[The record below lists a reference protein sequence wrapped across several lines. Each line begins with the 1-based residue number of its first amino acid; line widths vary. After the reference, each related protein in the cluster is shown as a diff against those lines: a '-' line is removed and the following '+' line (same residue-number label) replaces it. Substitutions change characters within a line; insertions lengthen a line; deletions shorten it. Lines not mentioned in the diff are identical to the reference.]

1 MARWTS
7 DDIPDQAGRVA
18 VVTGA
23 NTGIGY
29 ETARRLAQK
38 RARVVLACRDRA
50 RGDQAAARIRA
61 EDPSAEVE
69 VGELDLADLDSVA
82 AFARSFGAGSRL
94 DLLVANAGVMV
105 PPAMRT
111 KQGFELQ
118 IGVNHFGHFALV
130 GRLARALLETA
141 GSRVVVVSSGMH
153 QFGRMV
159 FDDLDFDRRGYR
171 AWPAYNQSKLANL
184 LFVLGLQRRL
194 DRGAASTIAVAAHP
208 GTTSSELQRHGTIVK
223 YITPFIAMSAAQG
236 CLPSLRAATDP
247 AVRGGEYYGPSGPG
261 EIWGYP
267 VKVGRTRAASSVED
281 AERLWAVSEARTG
294 VVYPFA

>member
-7 DDIPDQAGRVA
+7 NNIPDQAGRVA
-18 VVTGA
+18 LVTGA

-29 ETARRLAQK
+29 ETARLLAQK

-50 RGDQAAARIRA
+50 RGDDAAARIRA
-61 EDPSAEVE
+61 ENPGAEVE
-69 VGELDLADLDSVA
+69 VGTVDLADLDSVA
-82 AFARSFGAGSRL
+82 TFAASFPHRQV
-94 DLLVANAGVMV
+94 DVLVANAGVMV
-105 PPAMRT
+105 PPAMKT

-130 GRLARALLETA
+130 GRLLQRLLGA
-141 GSRVVVVSSGMH
+141 PGSRVVVVSSGMH
-153 QFGRMV
+153 QFGKMV
-159 FDDLDFDRRGYR
+159 FDDLDFERRGYR

-194 DRGAASTIAVAAHP
+194 TAAGASTLAVAAHP
-208 GTTSSELQRHGTIVK
+208 GTTTSELQRHGTVVR
-223 YITPFIAMSAAQG
+223 YITPFVAMSAEQG

-247 AVRGGEYYGPSGPG
+247 EVRGGEYYGPGGPG

-267 VKVGRTRAASSVED
+267 VKVGRTRAAASVED
-281 AERLWAVSEARTG
+281 AERLWAISETRTG